1 MSDEE
6 HFKMIDTYF
15 KENTLVNHHISSVNQ
30 FYNEGLPKVFRDM
43 NPIKYYSKFDDKL
56 KKYKYETHIYIGG
69 KEVDKI
75 YYGKPVIFDETNKHY
90 MFPNEARLRN
100 MTYGISIHYDVEI
113 ELFVNEDKP
122 VLLRKRLPSLEG
134 EHFFLGLFP
143 IMLRTDLCILNGLS
157 KETRYSMGECN
168 HDYGGYF
175 IIDGKEKVLV
185 PQEKFSNNM
194 IYIRTVSDNVH
205 DFSVEI
211 RSVSENTSKP
221 QRTFAIRRVAPSSTY
236 TNGQIMV
243 FIPNVRKSIPLFVV
257 FRALGILSD
266 KDICKMI
273 VSDLDVYSNYV
284 ASLMPCVH
292 DAGGIFNQM
301 NALEFIASFTKVKT
315 VQESYNIL
323 INYLLPHVGE
333 MNFKAKAHFIGH
345 MVFEMLKVAH
355 NDEKVTDRDNFK
367 YKRVDSSGYLMK
379 ELFIEYSN
387 IMYENIYKKIDK
399 EFYYH
404 TAEYVDEGQVR
415 ETSSYLSLFS
425 DEHFIERYVENG
437 FRKAFKGDWGA
448 EIHTKREG
456 VIQALNRLSYN
467 SFISHLRKVNLPLD
481 SSSKLVGPH
490 LLHGSQWGYLDPI
503 DTPDGGEVGIHKHMA
518 IMCKITD
525 HITVYDIIG
534 WIQTNIKDIMI
545 LEESSY
551 EDIHRYSKLFING
564 VWYGMVTNP
573 IEFKLKMISARR
585 IGLIPATISI
595 SFQTKSNIIYIY
607 SDEGR
612 LIRPLL
618 YYEGGDIS
626 YEGREKLLTSQW
638 KLLLKGFLDVKSEF
652 TNSKD
657 VTISPEI
664 YNKDKCILEYI
675 DNAEAETLYISTNY
689 YKLSPDHTHL
699 EIHPSLMLGVMGN
712 QVMMPQHNQ
721 LPRNVFG
728 CGQAKQAVSLY
739 HSNYLNRIDKMGVIL
754 NYGQKP
760 IVRSRYLNY
769 INEEE
774 HPCGEN
780 AIVAIMCHTSYN
792 VEDSILI
799 NESAVKRGLFKTT
812 YYNMYE
818 TYEETASKM
827 SSSEKRIAN
836 IFDEPLI
843 KRTKPG
849 YNYNELDKM
858 GVIKE
863 NTPVDD
869 KTVLIGLLGFSK
881 DTPDEKS
888 DNSIFP
894 KKGQIGYVDKT
905 YITENEE
912 GRRIAKV
919 RIREDRSPNIGDKFS
934 SRCGQKGTIGILIPE
949 ENMPFTKDGL
959 RPDMIIN
966 PHAIPSRMTIGQLIE
981 CIFAKLGCTMGSSID
996 STAFVNKGPKHKEI
1010 GQMLNGY
1017 EYHSSGNEILYNGMT
1032 GEQIESE
1039 IFIGPTYYM
1048 RLKHM
1053 VKDKINYRAAG
1064 PRTLLTRQTN
1074 QGRANDGGLR
1084 IGEMERDGLI
1094 AHGIS
1099 AFLHDSMMK
1108 RGDEYKVA
1116 VCNQSGTLAI
1126 YNKVMDNFYSP
1137 SVDGPIAFDLEHN
1150 ATPSL
1155 ITKYGKDFSIVN
1167 IPYSFKLLMQELTA
1181 MNVQMRL
1188 ITADNIDQVTSMSS
1202 MSSMSN
1208 KTISEVMNVK
1218 PDLKPEKKASKQ
1230 STLEQLNAELSGIN
1244 DEYLAKYNSLK
1255 EKYKF
1260 KEPPEGS
1267 QDKYELDQ
1275 LQQKYERK
1283 REENFAL
1290 SKKVN
1295 KSRIAEV
1302 VSELNQLQAEYD
1314 RLLKTTRNESAM
1326 SRIRRTYG
1334 QKMEEYNGLTGEEYE
1349 PLRLEINEPNI
1360 EQLQKVAASNSF
1372 KADEAKSQL
1381 KLLGVTNYDPSND
1394 AFHGDPG
1401 SPLYQ
1406 PTNFKMVNADP
1417 NSPGYHPTNWS
1428 TAEIVPAEDSEV
1440 KVVNLGKP
1448 SNEEN

>member
-6 HFKMIDTYF
+6 HFKMIHTYF
-15 KENTLVNHHISSVNQ
+15 QDNTLTSHHISSVND
-30 FYNEGLPKVFRDM
+30 FYNHGIPQVFRDM
-43 NPIKYYSKFDDKL
+43 NPIKYYSEYNPRL
-56 KKYKYETHIYIGG
+56 KKYRYETHVYIGG
-69 KEVDKI
+69 KDVDKI
-75 YYGKPVIFDETNKHY
+75 YYGKPVIFDENNKHY
-90 MFPNEARLRN
+90 MIPNEARLRN
-100 MTYGISIHYDVEI
+100 MTYGVSIHYDVDV
-113 ELFVNEDKP
+113 ELFINESDEP
-122 VLLRKRLPSLEG
+122 IVLGKTLPLSD
-134 EHFFLGLFP
+134 HFFLGLFP
-143 IMLRTDLCILNGLS
+143 IMLRSDLCILNKMP

-194 IYIRTVSDNVH
+194 IYIRTVNDNVH

-243 FIPNVRKSIPLFVV
+243 FIPNVRKSVPLFIV

-301 NALEFIASFTKVKT
+301 NALEFIMSFTKVKT
-315 VQESYNIL
+315 VEESYNIL
-323 INYLLPHVGE
+323 INYLLPHIGE

-345 MVFEMLKVAH
+345 MVFEMLKVIH

-387 IMYENIYKKIDK
+387 IMYENVYKKIDK

-404 TAEYVDEGQVR
+404 TAEYVDAGPVT
-415 ETSSYLSLFS
+415 ETSSYLDLFS
-425 DEHFIERYVENG
+425 EEHFTERYVEAG
-437 FRKAFKGDWGA
+437 FKKAFKGDWGA
-448 EIHTKREG
+448 EVHTKREG
-456 VIQALNRLSYN
+456 VIQSLNRLSYN

-525 HITVYDIIG
+525 HISVYDIIG
-534 WIQTNIKDIMI
+534 WVRENIKDIII
-545 LEESSY
+545 LEETNY
-551 EDIHRYSKLFING
+551 DDIHKYTKLFING
-564 VWYGMVTNP
+564 VWYGMVTEP
-573 IEFKLKMISARR
+573 IEFKLRMIAARR
-585 IGLIPATISI
+585 IGIIPETVSI

-618 YYEGGDIS
+618 YYEKDDKNKYVIS
-626 YEGREKLLTSQW
+626 YKHREKLLTSRW
-638 KLLLKGFLDVKSEF
+638 KLLLRGFLELKQLF
-652 TNSKD
+652 TNTSDIEMTSDLYHK
-657 VTISPEI
+657 
-664 YNKDKCILEYI
+664 NKCILEYI

-689 YKLSPDHTHL
+689 YKLTPEHTHL

-739 HSNYLNRIDKMGVIL
+739 HSNYLSRIDKMGVIL

-818 TYEETASKM
+818 TYEETANQLSG
-827 SSSEKRIAN
+827 SEKRIAN
-836 IFDEPLI
+836 IFDDPFI

-849 YNYNELDKM
+849 YNYNELDIN

-869 KTVLIGLLGFSK
+869 KTVLIGLVGFSK
-881 DTPDEKS
+881 EIPDEKS

-981 CIFAKLGCTMGSSID
+981 CIFAKLACSNGYAVD
-996 STAFVNKGPKHKEI
+996 STAFVNKGPKHKQI
-1010 GQMLNGY
+1010 GELLNGY

-1084 IGEMERDGLI
+1084 IGEMERDGVI
-1094 AHGIS
+1094 AHGLS
-1099 AFLHDSMMK
+1099 SFLQDSMMK
-1108 RGDEYKVA
+1108 RGDEYKLA
-1116 VCNQSGTLAI
+1116 VCNQSGTIAI
-1126 YNKVMDNFYSP
+1126 YNKVMNHFYSP
-1137 SVDGPIAFDLEHN
+1137 SVDGPIAFDLEN
-1150 ATPSL
+1150 DAIPTL

-1188 ITADNIDQVTSMSS
+1188 ITADNIDQLTSMSK
-1202 MSSMSN
+1202 
-1208 KTISEVMNVK
+1208 KTISEILKVK
-1218 PDLKPEKKASKQ
+1218 PDLNPEKEKKKKKHV
-1230 STLEQLNAELSGIN
+1230 TLSELNAELSSIN
-1244 DEYLAKYNSLK
+1244 AEYLSKYNSIR
-1255 EKYKF
+1255 EKYKY

-1267 QDKYELDQ
+1267 QDKYELDK

-1283 REENFAL
+1283 REENFTL
-1290 SKKVN
+1290 SKAVN
-1295 KSRIAEV
+1295 KDKIAEL
-1302 VSELNQLQAEYD
+1302 VSELEQLQIEYD
-1314 RLLKTTRNESAM
+1314 QLLKTTRNESNM
-1326 SRIRRTYG
+1326 SRIRMRYKS
-1334 QKMEEYNGLTGEEYE
+1334 KMDDYNALTGDDYE
-1349 PLRLEINEPNI
+1349 PLRLALTDAPNI
-1360 EQLQKVAASNSF
+1360 EQLQKDAAANTPKS
-1372 KADEAKSQL
+1372 KEALSQL
-1381 KLLGVTNYDPSND
+1381 KLLGVENEP
-1394 AFHGDPG
+1394 
-1401 SPLYQ
+1401 YQ
-1406 PTNFKMVNADP
+1406 PSTPEYGEASPYEVPSSNESANQVETPSPPYHVETNN
-1417 NSPGYHPTNWS
+1417 
-1428 TAEIVPAEDSEV
+1428 EIDV
-1440 KVVNLGKP
+1440 KVVKLDEKP
-1448 SNEEN
+1448 ANE

>member
-1 MSDEE
+1 
-6 HFKMIDTYF
+6 
-15 KENTLVNHHISSVNQ
+15 
-30 FYNEGLPKVFRDM
+30 M
-43 NPIKYYSKFDDKL
+43 NPIKYYSEYNARL
-56 KKYKYETHIYIGG
+56 KKYRYETHVYIGG

-75 YYGKPVIFDETNKHY
+75 YYGKPVIFDENNKHY

-100 MTYGISIHYDVEI
+100 MTYGISIHYDVDV
-113 ELFVNEDKP
+113 ELFINDSEEPIILTK
-122 VLLRKRLPSLEG
+122 KLPLVD
-134 EHFFLGLFP
+134 HFFLGLFP
-143 IMLRTDLCILNGLS
+143 IMLRSDLCILNKLP

-243 FIPNVRKSIPLFVV
+243 FIPNVRKSVPLFIV

-273 VSDLDVYSNYV
+273 VSDLDVYHTYV

-292 DAGGIFNQM
+292 DAGGIFNQT
-301 NALEFIASFTKVKT
+301 NALEYIMSFTKVKT
-315 VQESYNIL
+315 IQESYNIL
-323 INYLLPHVGE
+323 INYLLPHIGE

-355 NDEKVTDRDNFK
+355 GHAEVTDRDNFK
-367 YKRVDSSGYLMK
+367 YKRVDSTGYLMK
-379 ELFIEYSN
+379 ELFIEYSK
-387 IMYENIYKKIDK
+387 IMYEGIYKKIDK

-404 TAEYVDEGQVR
+404 TPEYVDEGPVT
-415 ETSSYLSLFS
+415 ESSSYLSLFA
-425 DEHFIERYVENG
+425 DEHFVERYVENG

-456 VIQALNRLSYN
+456 VLQSLNRLSYN

-525 HITVYDIIG
+525 HISVYTIVR
-534 WIQTNIKDIMI
+534 WIQENIDGITI

-551 EDIHRYSKLFING
+551 DDIHKKSKLFING
-564 VWYGMVTNP
+564 VWYGMVVEP
-573 IEFKLKMISARR
+573 IKFKLKMIAARR
-585 IGLIPATISI
+585 IGLIPGTISI
-595 SFQTKSNIIYIY
+595 SFEMKSNIIYIY

-618 YYEGGDIS
+618 YYENGSIS
-626 YEGREKLLTSQW
+626 YDHREKLLTSRW
-638 KLLLKGFLDVKSEF
+638 KLLVKGFLDIKEDF
-652 TNSKD
+652 TNKD
-657 VTISPEI
+657 SIDITSES
-664 YNKDKCILEYI
+664 YAANKCILEYI
-675 DNAEAETLYISTNY
+675 DNAEAETLYIATNY
-689 YKLSPDHTHL
+689 YKISPDHTHL

-780 AIVAIMCHTSYN
+780 AIVAIMCHTGYN

-818 TYEETASKM
+818 TYEETATKLSG
-827 SSSEKRIAN
+827 SEKRIVN
-836 IFDEPLI
+836 IFDEPSI

-849 YNYNELDKM
+849 YNYNELDSN

-863 NTPVDD
+863 NTMVDD
-869 KTVLIGLLGFSK
+869 KTVLIGLMGFSK
-881 DTPDEKS
+881 ETPDDKT

-894 KKGQIGYVDKT
+894 KKGQIGYADKT

-981 CIFAKLGCTMGSSID
+981 CIFAKLACTKGCAVD
-996 STAFVNKGPKHKEI
+996 STAFVNKGPKHKQI
-1010 GQMLNGY
+1010 GSLLNEY

-1099 AFLHDSMMK
+1099 AFLQDSMMK
-1108 RGDEYKVA
+1108 RGDEYKMA
-1116 VCNQSGTLAI
+1116 VCNQSGTIAI
-1126 YNKVMDNFYSP
+1126 YNKVMNHFYSP
-1137 SVDGPIAFDLEHN
+1137 SVDGPIAFDLEN
-1150 ATPSL
+1150 DATPTL
-1155 ITKYGKDFSIVN
+1155 ITKYGKDFSLVN
-1167 IPYSFKLLMQELTA
+1167 IPYSFKLLIQELVA

-1188 ITADNIDQVTSMSS
+1188 ITADNIDQLTSMATR
-1202 MSSMSN
+1202 
-1208 KTISEVMNVK
+1208 TISEVLKVK
-1218 PDLKPEKKASKQ
+1218 PDLKSSRKKTKQ
-1230 STLEQLNAELSGIN
+1230 VSLSQLNAELSSIN
-1244 DEYLAKYNSLK
+1244 TEYLAKYNSLK
-1255 EKYKF
+1255 EKYKY
-1260 KEPPEGS
+1260 KDPPEGS
-1267 QDKYELDQ
+1267 QDKYELDK
-1275 LQQKYERK
+1275 LQETYEKK
-1283 REENFAL
+1283 REENFRL
-1290 SKKVN
+1290 SKEVN
-1295 KSRIAEV
+1295 KDRIAEV
-1302 VSELNQLQAEYD
+1302 VAELDQLQSDYD
-1314 RLLKTTRNESAM
+1314 QLLKTTQNQTNM
-1326 SRIRRTYG
+1326 SRIRKQYAL
-1334 QKMEEYNGLTGEEYE
+1334 KMEEYSGLTGDDYE
-1349 PLRLEINEPNI
+1349 PLRLKLTGEPDI
-1360 EQLQKVAASNSF
+1360 EQLKKEAGTNSS
-1372 KADEAKSQL
+1372 KSKEAISQL
-1381 KLLGVTNYDPSND
+1381 KLLGVEPELNIGTFVPSND
-1394 AFHGDPG
+1394 SSNESSNDSSVYHVPTNSNDSPYQPG
-1401 SPLYQ
+1401 SNIESNSPPYHV
-1406 PTNFKMVNADP
+1406 PTNSNDSNVK
-1417 NSPGYHPTNWS
+1417 
-1428 TAEIVPAEDSEV
+1428 IVKLDEKPA
-1440 KVVNLGKP
+1440 
-1448 SNEEN
+1448 NE